1 MKIISSGSDRSFIIF
16 KDKVILIDPN
26 RENLKRYIDIC
37 NFLQKKRIN
46 VPKIYKFYPNFVIL
60 KNLGK
65 NFYSQI
71 CNGNGL
77 KERYLSKYQ
86 KIMKEISKIHKIPLN
101 SETIKVFNKF
111 FDLRVIRWEW
121 QYFLENY
128 ALNYKGYYGRKINK
142 WLYFSEVVINSCYN
156 IFMYHKNLIHRDLQS
171 TNIIFYTKDKPFFI
185 DFQGMIIGNFL
196 YDLASLIEDPY
207 VSLPNCVK
215 SKLLDYYF
223 KINDLLKPLCRF
235 YKYYK
240 IQRLVQVLGAF
251 AFLSIHK
258 NKEFFIKHL
267 KNSEMVLKDIMIE
280 TDYL

>member
-26 RENLKRYIDIC
+26 KENLRKYVDIC
-37 NFLQKKRIN
+37 YFLQKKRIN

-60 KNLGK
+60 KNLGR

-71 CNGNGL
+71 NNGL
-77 KERYLSKYQ
+77 KEKYLGKYQ
-86 KIMKEISKIHKIPLN
+86 RILKEISKVHKIPLN

-128 ALNYKGYYGRKINK
+128 VLNYKGYYGKKLNK
-142 WLYFSEVVINSCYN
+142 WLYFSEVVINSCHN

-185 DFQGMIIGNFL
+185 DFQGMMIGNFL

-207 VSLPNCVK
+207 VSLPYWFKN
-215 SKLLDYYF
+215 KLLDYYF
-223 KINDLLKPLCRF
+223 KINNSLLPLSRF

-258 NKEFFIKHL
+258 NKEFFFKHL
-267 KNSEMVLKDIMIE
+267 KNSEIVLRDITIE
-280 TDYL
+280 SDYL